1 MLRRAAIGTFAA
13 AILLVVACGR
23 EITPEPTSSGGNGN
37 LAGHIDLRFRVN
49 GTLAFSTYDYQ
60 IVIDTCGQGVPY
72 PNPATNSYKNYSY
85 SFNIGT
91 SPFGVATVY
100 PILIQYKLTT
110 GSNGLTPLP
119 VPLSPSLVSLNTNSN
134 GQGSEF
140 ELIFDR
146 AQLDNPLA
154 LTQPCSEFTQPP
166 ATAAVTGPS
175 VAAGASPLAKSD
187 SIMGVAEAATA
198 APAATASPNPQPTLP
213 IQSTWIVNFIVL
225 TPAGVPVDSLGQGGS
240 NDTTFSWRPRATTQ
254 TVQTAHVD
262 HEATRRFRSAER
274 PERFDCGRRTRQLSV
289 ALAPYG
295 MPRATI
301 LASASSESTSAA
313 PSVGKTAIETPWPCL
328 LK

>member
-1 MLRRAAIGTFAA
+1 MFRRAALATFVAA
-13 AILLVVACGR
+13 LLLVVACGR
-23 EITPEPTSSGGNGN
+23 EITPEPNLSSN

-60 IVIDTCGQGVPY
+60 VVIDTCGQGVPY

-110 GSNGLTPLP
+110 GTSGLTPLP

-154 LTQPCSEFTQPP
+154 LVQPCSEFTQPP
-166 ATAAVTGPS
+166 VTASALAPS
-175 VAAGASPLAKSD
+175 AAAGSSPLLPAGGL
-187 SIMGVAEAATA
+187 MAVAEAATTSPS
-198 APAATASPNPQPTLP
+198 PAASATPVPQPTLP
-213 IQSTWIVNFIVL
+213 IQSTWIMNFIVL
-225 TPAGVPVDSLGQGGS
+225 TPAGVPVDSLGQSGAT
-240 NDTTFSWRPRATTQ
+240 DTTFSGILVPTPTQ
-254 TVQTAHVD
+254 TD
-262 HEATRRFRSAER
+262 
-274 PERFDCGRRTRQLSV
+274 QLITKQPDVS
-289 ALAPYG
+289 G
-295 MPRATI
+295 
-301 LASASSESTSAA
+301 A
-313 PSVGKTAIETPWPCL
+313 PSDPNASIAGGEVDNYP
-328 LK
+328 